1 MEDPSRCHLLPEGR
15 SSPREVEEEEVEV
28 AEGAAVVCFKN
39 PTFPSLLLCF
49 SSILLSCLDLKRGL
63 CKLFYAALYSKVFVA
78 EVALVG
84 VPRLMSGEETGLVP
98 TGLDYVVICALC
110 LRSMQ
115 LLYSFMNLSLQLL
128 WKHELCQKI

>member
-15 SSPREVEEEEVEV
+15 SSPREVEEEVVEV

-110 LRSMQ
+110 LRNM
-115 LLYSFMNLSLQLL
+115 
-128 WKHELCQKI
+128 